1 MPACLNLIPIW
12 LSFCVNRGITGW
24 LWLKAGLSRHKEVG
38 RRTFFLPQ
46 LPGRRFARWPR
57 GANASAET
65 SMPPAASFDDPA
77 SITFCVSRVIH
88 ELIKTFGMRLRGITV
103 HVGAARTIDDVVV
116 LSCVRVYICQR
127 GGWIWSY
134 FSVTNGLK
142 WSQIRGRSE
151 TN

>member
-103 HVGAARTIDDVVV
+103 HVGGQHAHTTGGGHLLLWWQMGTRDCSRHESILKQGLAWACDAAHRREVH
-116 LSCVRVYICQR
+116 
-127 GGWIWSY
+127 
-134 FSVTNGLK
+134 
-142 WSQIRGRSE
+142 
-151 TN
+151 